1 MRDPLTGPRISGAP
15 LARCAASGERIA
27 DRRYAGRR
35 GTIAIGL
42 KV

>member
-1 MRDPLTGPRISGAP
+1 MDAERQRSGVAND
-15 LARCAASGERIA
+15 ASRERKA
-27 DRRYAGRR
+27 YAGRR